1 MVFSSDPQ
9 PQDSPKLL
17 RFLREKLGLSE
28 NALQLG
34 QRQAELEQ
42 APLPVVLWS
51 FGLLTLTQYQQ
62 VLDWVQDQEQITRD
76 STGVACGNFS
86 RPASAAS
93 SITKLQP
100 TKSPPAWLI
109 SCAAAAAVPPVASKS
124 STNSTLAPP

>member
-1 MVFSSDPQ
+1 MVLSTDPQ
-9 PQDSPKLL
+9 PQDSPMLL

-62 VLDWVQDQEQITRD
+62 LLDWVQDQE
-76 STGVACGNFS
+76 
-86 RPASAAS
+86 
-93 SITKLQP
+93 
-100 TKSPPAWLI
+100 
-109 SCAAAAAVPPVASKS
+109 
-124 STNSTLAPP
+124 

>member
-42 APLPVVLWS
+42 ARLPVVLWS

-62 VLDWVQDQEQITRD
+62 VLDWVKDQE
-76 STGVACGNFS
+76 
-86 RPASAAS
+86 
-93 SITKLQP
+93 
-100 TKSPPAWLI
+100 
-109 SCAAAAAVPPVASKS
+109 
-124 STNSTLAPP
+124 